1 MIHIVDILN
10 YTNQSSNL
18 YLIILKKV
26 IFSMC

>member
-1 MIHIVDILN
+1 MIRIVDILN